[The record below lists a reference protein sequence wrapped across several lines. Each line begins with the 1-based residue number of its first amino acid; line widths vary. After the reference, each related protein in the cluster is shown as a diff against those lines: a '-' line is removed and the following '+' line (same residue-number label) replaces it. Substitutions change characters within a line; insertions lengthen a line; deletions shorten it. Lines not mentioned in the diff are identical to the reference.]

1 MRDTTIPPFS
11 VQSNRFRHS
20 PFYACYAVANAT
32 LGVYNRR
39 LYAWTLG
46 DDVTATY
53 WTLRRKAV
61 LYDVPETPIEITG
74 PDAERL
80 LDKALTRDMTKLR
93 VGRAAY
99 GLACLPDGG
108 LLMDGVVMRLGAE
121 RFFYVQ
127 ADGEFLPWLAALGVD
142 LDVTVRDPDS
152 WVLQVQGPRSL
163 EVLGAAR
170 DGGAPEPFDYFD
182 VAECALGGQPVVVSR
197 TGWTGE
203 LGFEVYTRPDTDGPA
218 LWRHLL
224 ATGAAHGLIH
234 GGLDS
239 MGIRRIEAGIIDYG
253 TDTDTAMTPFQAGL
267 GKFVDLEKPNF
278 VGKQA
283 LAAADRR
290 VMLYG
295 LRCPEATPRRFGAV
309 RRGDTRIG
317 GVTTASWSPYLDCGI
332 AFVRMDQPGDWLGA
346 AVTVTGG
353 DGAGHAAEIVALPFY
368 DDEKKIARGLD
379 TTIP

>member
-1 MRDTTIPPFS
+1 MRDTTIPPFT

-53 WTLRRKAV
+53 WTLRRRAV

-74 PDAERL
+74 PDAGRL
-80 LDKALTRDMTKLR
+80 LDTALTRDMTKLK

-108 LLMDGVVMRLGAE
+108 LLMDGVVLRLGAE

-163 EVLGAAR
+163 EVLAAAR
-170 DGGAPEPFDYFD
+170 DGGAPQPFDYFD

-253 TDTDTAMTPFQAGL
+253 TDVDTSMTPFQAGL
-267 GKFVDLEKPNF
+267 GKFVDLSKPDF
-278 VGKQA
+278 VGRQA
-283 LAAADRR
+283 LEGADRR
-290 VMLYG
+290 PLLFG
-295 LRCPEATPRRFGAV
+295 LRCAGATPRRFAEVSMDNRVIG
-309 RRGDTRIG
+309 RI
-317 GVTTASWSPYLDCGI
+317 TTSSWSPHLDCGV
-332 AFVRMDQPGDWLGA
+332 AFVRVTGPGDWLGA
-346 AVTVTGG
+346 KVSVAASSGESL
-353 DGAGHAAEIVALPFY
+353 AAEIVPLPFF
-368 DDEKKIARGLD
+368 DPERKIPRGLS
-379 TTIP
+379 